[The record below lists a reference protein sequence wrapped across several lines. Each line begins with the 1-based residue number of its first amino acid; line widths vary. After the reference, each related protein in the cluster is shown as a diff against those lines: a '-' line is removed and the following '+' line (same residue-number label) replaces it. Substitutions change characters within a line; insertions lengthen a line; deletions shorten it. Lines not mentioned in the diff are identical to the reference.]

1 MPLAPGISELS
12 ADLRLLV
19 AARARRPEQVFS
31 APLPARRRAL
41 FATERRDLT
50 QPRRR
55 ERVLAERI
63 EARCDDRISAAR
75 DGASERIE
83 ERRVPFRRRIR
94 EAVARVASAAR
105 RARGMTELFCAGVWE
120 LG

>member
-1 MPLAPGISELS
+1 MS
-12 ADLRLLV
+12 AGGRLIV

-31 APLPARRRAL
+31 APLPARRRAF
-41 FATERRDLT
+41 FAPERRDLT
-50 QPRRR
+50 QPRGR
-55 ERVLAERI
+55 ERVLVERI

-75 DGASERIE
+75 AGARERIE

>member
-12 ADLRLLV
+12 ADLTLLV

-31 APLPARRRAL
+31 APLPARRR
-41 FATERRDLT
+41 DLT

-55 ERVLAERI
+55 ERVLVERI

-75 DGASERIE
+75 DLPGERIE
-83 ERRVPFRRRIR
+83 ERRVPS
-94 EAVARVASAAR
+94 ASGSAK
-105 RARGMTELFCAGVWE
+105 L
-120 LG
+120 

>member
-1 MPLAPGISELS
+1 M
-12 ADLRLLV
+12 
-19 AARARRPEQVFS
+19 FS

-41 FATERRDLT
+41 FAPERRDLT

-55 ERVLAERI
+55 ERVLIKRI

-75 DGASERIE
+75 DLPGERIE

-94 EAVARVASAAR
+94 EAVARVASAV
-105 RARGMTELFCAGVWE
+105 RGV
-120 LG
+120 